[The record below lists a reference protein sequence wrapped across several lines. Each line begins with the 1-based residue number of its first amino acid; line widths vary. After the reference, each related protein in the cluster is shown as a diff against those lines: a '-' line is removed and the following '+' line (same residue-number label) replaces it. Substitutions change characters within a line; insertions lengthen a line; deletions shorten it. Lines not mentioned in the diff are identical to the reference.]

1 MPLFG
6 MITFAT
12 EYSMQPAEVARAI
25 EEHGLDAFY
34 VSEHTHIPT
43 SKKSKY
49 PGGTDYHKDF
59 YYAYDPIVPLTAAA
73 GVTRRIRLGTFIIL
87 IAQRDP
93 IVTAKQFATLDR
105 LSGGR
110 VVVGCGAGW
119 NAEQMSDHGVPFQ
132 RRWPAVREH
141 ITAMKEL
148 WKNEVAEFHGEFVNF
163 EPSWM
168 YPKPLQ
174 AGGPPVLIG
183 SRSDKVFARI
193 LRYADGWCPLLRPG
207 YDLARGVKMLRAAA
221 AQAGRRYDD
230 LQLKVSM
237 IAPTPDNVKQALDL
251 GCQEVETFVPSAGS
265 EKALSV
271 IDNFAELAAKF
282 H

>member
-1 MPLFG
+1 MPQFG

-12 EYSMQPAEVARAI
+12 EYSMSPVVVARAI
-25 EEHGLDAFY
+25 EERGLDAFY

-59 YYAYDPIVPLTAAA
+59 YYAYDPIVALTAAA
-73 GVTRRIRLGTFIIL
+73 GVTKRIKLGTFITL

-93 IVTAKQFATLDR
+93 IISAKQFATLDR
-105 LSGGR
+105 LSNGR

-119 NAEQMSDHGVPFQ
+119 NAEEMADHGIPFK

-148 WKNEVAEFHGEFVNF
+148 WTRDIAEFHGEFVNF

-174 AGGPPVLIG
+174 AGGPPVLLG
-183 SRSDKVFARI
+183 SRSDRVFARVAK
-193 LRYADGWCPLLRPG
+193 YADGWCPLLRPG
-207 YDLARGVKMLRAAA
+207 YDLGRGVKLLREACD
-221 AQAGRRYDD
+221 QAERKFEE
-230 LQLKVSM
+230 LHLKVSM
-237 IAPTPDNVKQALDL
+237 IAPTPDLVKQATDL
-251 GCQEVETFVPSAGS
+251 GFQEIETFVPSAGP
-265 EKALSV
+265 EKALPA
-271 IDNFAELAAKF
+271 IDGFAELASKLR
-282 H
+282 

>member
-1 MPLFG
+1 MPRFG

-12 EYSMQPAEVARAI
+12 EYSMAPGEVARAI
-25 EEHGLDAFY
+25 EERGLDAFY

-43 SKKSKY
+43 SKKSRY

-59 YYAYDPIVPLTAAA
+59 YYAYDPIVALTAAA
-73 GVTRRIRLGTFIIL
+73 AATSRITLGTFVIL

-93 IVTAKQFATLDR
+93 IITAKQFATLDR
-105 LSGGR
+105 LSRGR

-119 NAEQMSDHGVPFQ
+119 NAEEMADHGIPFK

-141 ITAMKEL
+141 ISAMKEL
-148 WKNEVAEFHGEFVNF
+148 WSKEIAEFHGEFVNF

-193 LRYADGWCPLLRPG
+193 ARYADGWCPLLRPG
-207 YDLARGVKMLRAAA
+207 YDLARGVRMLREAASS
-221 AQAGRRYDD
+221 AGRRFED
-230 LQLKVSM
+230 LHLKVSI
-237 IAPTPDNVKQALDL
+237 IAPTADSVKQALDL
-251 GCQEVETFVPSAGS
+251 GFQEVDTFVPSAGP
-265 EKALSV
+265 ERAMPA
-271 IDNFAELAAKF
+271 IENFAELAAKLR
-282 H
+282 

>member
-1 MPLFG
+1 MPRFG

-12 EYSMQPAEVARAI
+12 EYSMPPGEVARAI
-25 EEHGLDAFY
+25 EQRGLDAFY

-43 SKKSKY
+43 SKKSRY

-59 YYAYDPIVPLTAAA
+59 YYAYDPIVALTAAA
-73 GVTRRIRLGTFIIL
+73 AVTSRITLGTFIIL

-93 IVTAKQFATLDR
+93 IITAKQFATLDR

-119 NAEQMSDHGVPFQ
+119 NAEEMADHGIPFK

-141 ITAMKEL
+141 VCAMKEL
-148 WKNEVAEFHGEFVNF
+148 WAREVAEFHGEFVNF

-174 AGGPPVLIG
+174 PGGPPVLIG

-193 LRYADGWCPLLRPG
+193 ARYADGWCPLLRPG
-207 YDLARGVKMLRAAA
+207 YDLARGVRMLREAALA
-221 AQAGRRYDD
+221 ADRRFEDFH
-230 LQLKVSM
+230 LKVSI
-237 IAPTPDNVKQALDL
+237 IAPTADSVKQALDL
-251 GCQEVETFVPSAGS
+251 GFQEVDTFVPSAGPD
-265 EKALSV
+265 KAMPA
-271 IDNFAELAAKF
+271 IENFAELAAKLR
-282 H
+282 

>member
-12 EYSMQPAEVARAI
+12 EYSMQPTEVARAI

-49 PGGTDYHKDF
+49 PGGTDYHRDF
-59 YYAYDPIVPLTAAA
+59 YYAYDPIVALTAAA
-73 GVTRRIRLGTFIIL
+73 GVTSRIRLGTFIIL

-119 NAEQMSDHGVPFQ
+119 NAEEMGDHGVPFQ

-193 LRYADGWCPLLRPG
+193 VRYADGWCPLLRPG

-221 AQAGRRYDD
+221 DQAGRRYDD
-230 LQLKVSM
+230 LQLKVSI

-251 GCQEVETFVPSAGS
+251 GFQEVETFVPSAGP
-265 EKALSV
+265 EKALPV

>member
-1 MPLFG
+1 MPQFG

-12 EYSMQPAEVARAI
+12 EYSMSPVVVARAI
-25 EEHGLDAFY
+25 EERGLDAFY

-59 YYAYDPIVPLTAAA
+59 YYAYDPIVALTAAA
-73 GVTRRIRLGTFIIL
+73 GVTKRIKLGTFITL

-93 IVTAKQFATLDR
+93 IIAAKQFATLDGF
-105 LSGGR
+105 SNGR

-119 NAEQMSDHGVPFQ
+119 NAEEMADHGIPFK

-148 WKNEVAEFHGEFVNF
+148 WTRDIAEFHGEFVNF

-174 AGGPPVLIG
+174 AGGPPVLLG
-183 SRSDKVFARI
+183 SRSDRVFARVAK
-193 LRYADGWCPLLRPG
+193 YADGWCPLLRPG
-207 YDLARGVKMLRAAA
+207 YDLGRGVKLLREACDEAE
-221 AQAGRRYDD
+221 RKFEE
-230 LQLKVSM
+230 LHLKVSM
-237 IAPTPDNVKQALDL
+237 IAPTPDLVKQATDL
-251 GCQEVETFVPSAGS
+251 GFQEIETFVPSAGP
-265 EKALSV
+265 EKALPA
-271 IDNFAELAAKF
+271 IDGFAELASKLR
-282 H
+282 

>member
-6 MITFAT
+6 MTSFAT
-12 EYSMQPAEVARAI
+12 EYSMQPGEVARAI
-25 EEHGLDAFY
+25 EERGLDAFY
-34 VSEHTHIPT
+34 LSEHTHIPT

-59 YYAYDPIVPLTAAA
+59 YYAYDPIVELTAAA
-73 GVTRRIRLGTFIIL
+73 GVTRRIRLGTFIVL
-87 IAQRDP
+87 IAQRDQD
-93 IVTAKQFATLDR
+93 VTAKQFATLDR

-119 NAEQMSDHGVPFQ
+119 NAEEMGDHGVPFQ

-141 ITAMKEL
+141 IAAMKEL
-148 WKNEVAEFHGEFVNF
+148 WNNEIAEFHGEFVNF
-163 EPSWM
+163 KPSWM
-168 YPKPLQ
+168 CPMPLQ

-183 SRSDKVFARI
+183 SRSDKVFGRI
-193 LRYADGWCPLLRPG
+193 VRYADGWCPLLRSG
-207 YDLARGVKMLRAAA
+207 YDLARGVKMLRETA

-230 LQLKVSM
+230 LHPKVSM
-237 IAPTPDNVKQALDL
+237 IAPTPDSVKQALDL
-251 GCQEVETFVPSAGS
+251 GFQEVETFVPSAGP
-265 EKALSV
+265 EKALPV
-271 IDNFAELAAKF
+271 IDNFAELAAQF

>member
-1 MPLFG
+1 MLKFG

-12 EYSMQPAEVARAI
+12 EYSMQPAEVAHTI
-25 EEHGLDAFY
+25 EEHGLDALY

-59 YYAYDPIVPLTAAA
+59 YYAYDPIVALTAAA
-73 GVTRRIRLGTFIIL
+73 GVTSRIKLGTFIIL

-93 IVTAKQFATLDR
+93 IITAKQFATLDR

-119 NAEQMSDHGVPFQ
+119 NAEEMGDHGIPFK

-141 ITAMKEL
+141 ICAMKEL
-148 WKNEVAEFHGEFVNF
+148 WTKEVAEFRGEFVNF

-174 AGGPPVLIG
+174 TGGPPVLIG
-183 SRSDKVFARI
+183 SRSDKVFARVA
-193 LRYADGWCPLLRPG
+193 RYADGWCPLLRPG
-207 YDLARGVKMLRAAA
+207 YDLARGVKLLRDAC
-221 AQAGRRYDD
+221 AQNGRKFED
-230 LQLKVSM
+230 LHLKVSM
-237 IAPTPDNVKQALDL
+237 IAPTEDLAKQAADL
-251 GCQEVETFVPSAGS
+251 GFQEIETFVPSAGP
-265 EKALSV
+265 ERAMPA
-271 IDNFAELAAKF
+271 IDNFAALAAKLR
-282 H
+282 